1 MNKKGNLKKS
11 IFPNNIMEKVSP
23 LTLYLIVSITGILLF
38 FCTAYFKGSP
48 VFKWLAMENNSD
60 WAMSDYFR
68 HLLFA
73 RDRATVYDHGD
84 NACFPPLAYVF
95 YYVYGK
101 ISTAGE
107 EINNFIV
114 LSQMPYQLL
123 MYVLYSVVGVV
134 ILVYAIETLNVKE
147 WEKKLLAFSI
157 VLSTPLFMGAL
168 ERGNMTLYVIAF
180 LLLALHWKGSDN
192 ALKREAALLLIAVA
206 AGLKIYP
213 AFMGILYI
221 KEKRWKEA
229 VRLIVYGILFFFGP
243 FVFFGNV
250 SGFKAFWNVI
260 TMMLGGIHQQRV
272 QFFQGILGFAGIY
285 GTAAQIANYIFLIV
299 LFLLILVSKNNL
311 RTMTFLAA
319 AMAFFPTGAYR
330 YTLLYFLM
338 PLYVMCREYKKLTA
352 DTAVNAVCLGYV
364 FSIPTIFGMLTDF
377 QLAYEETAR
386 SFSYTCVERH
396 IYTAAWLYL
405 AYQIIMEVV
414 FQVRNL
420 LQKAKMTQ

>member
-1 MNKKGNLKKS
+1 MNKKKIL
-11 IFPNNIMEKVSP
+11 EKVSP
-23 LTLYLIVSITGILLF
+23 LRLYLMVSIIGIILF
-38 FCTAYFKGSP
+38 FCAAYLKGSP

-60 WAMSDYFR
+60 WAMTDYFR

-73 RDRATVYDHGD
+73 RDRGTVYDHGD

-107 EINNFIV
+107 VVNNFNV
-114 LSQMPYQLL
+114 LSAMPYQLL

-134 ILVYAIETLNVKE
+134 ILVYAIETLKVKE

-180 LLLALHWKGSDN
+180 LLLAIHWKDSDCRI
-192 ALKREAALLLIAVA
+192 KREAALILIAIS

-213 AFMGILYI
+213 AFLGILYL

-229 VRLIVYGILFFFGP
+229 VRLMIYGIVFFFGP
-243 FVFFGNV
+243 FAFFGYV
-250 SGFKAFWNVI
+250 EGFKAFWSVI
-260 TMMLGGIHQQRV
+260 TTMLGGVHTLRV
-272 QFFQGILGFAGIY
+272 QFFQGILAFVGIQ
-285 GTAAQIANYIFLIV
+285 GTAAQCANYIFLLV
-299 LFLLILVSKNNL
+299 LFLLILISKDNV
-311 RTMTFLAA
+311 RTMAFLAA

-338 PLYVMCREYKKLTA
+338 PLYVMCKERKKLTA
-352 DTAVNAVCLGYV
+352 DSAVNAVCLGYI
-364 FSIPTIFGMLTDF
+364 FSIPTIYGFLTNF
-377 QLAYEETAR
+377 QL
-386 SFSYTCVERH
+386 SFEGIEYSYSYTCVERH
-396 IYTAAWLYL
+396 IYIVSWLYL
-405 AYQIIMEVV
+405 LYQVIMEVV
-414 FQVRNL
+414 CQVRERM
-420 LQKAKMTQ
+420 QKRKNVQLNTENI